1 MTKIRTSNNLDH
13 CRLYL
18 HCRVQSRGG
27 QHKARQVKISG
38 RRRTFKL
45 KINQC
50 RRSKFKIF
58 YNNILQ
64 IGSFLLVSKLCYLCY
79 VYLITN
85 LLYYIL
91 FYFKVTFFKNTMAR
105 EGLFSFN
112 LARKEL
118 FSVNL
123 TRRLEKLPTPGV
135 DDDLQKLNIY
145 F

>member
-1 MTKIRTSNNLDH
+1 
-13 CRLYL
+13 
-18 HCRVQSRGG
+18 
-27 QHKARQVKISG
+27 
-38 RRRTFKL
+38 
-45 KINQC
+45 
-50 RRSKFKIF
+50 
-58 YNNILQ
+58 
-64 IGSFLLVSKLCYLCY
+64 
-79 VYLITN
+79 
-85 LLYYIL
+85 
-91 FYFKVTFFKNTMAR
+91 MAR